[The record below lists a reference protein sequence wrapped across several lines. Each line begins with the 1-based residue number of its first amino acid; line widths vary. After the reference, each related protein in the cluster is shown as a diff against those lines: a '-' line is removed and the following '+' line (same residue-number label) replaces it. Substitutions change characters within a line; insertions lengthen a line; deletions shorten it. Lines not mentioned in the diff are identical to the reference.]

1 MSNNIAYHVM
11 LRALYSGEEID
22 LKNDRLIKIVSKILK
37 EKNCHEYCLG
47 AGYDQVNIVFS
58 LNPALALNDLLDM
71 ICKSAGILIK
81 EELKITNFRG
91 WNEDHIIFTHTTSFM
106 SHIYDFIKADDEEYQ
121 QERMAREDE
130 MLQRAKDGWL
140 FDDLDPEFDDLLKLD
155 MEDRK
160 R

>member
-1 MSNNIAYHVM
+1 M
-11 LRALYSGEEID
+11 R
-22 LKNDRLIKIVSKILK
+22 
-37 EKNCHEYCLG
+37 
-47 AGYDQVNIVFS
+47 
-58 LNPALALNDLLDM
+58 
-71 ICKSAGILIK
+71 
-81 EELKITNFRG
+81 
-91 WNEDHIIFTHTTSFM
+91 
-106 SHIYDFIKADDEEYQ
+106 HIYDFIKADDEEYQ